1 MHRPLAP
8 CREESEK
15 WGRKVGHEIGLFL
28 RFDETPGWGSW
39 QSICGA
45 HQKSMMSGVIS
56 IKFISSLST
65 CYAKN
70 LKVEQTHFN
79 FSGNT
84 TSKWRTSSF
93 KSFNHQIAPLTK
105 SKAAEEHVRS
115 KERNFCSYS
124 DLYITDNPR
133 TCMCTSFVPTSRAL
147 SVNPA

>member
-28 RFDETPGWGSW
+28 RFDETPGWCSR
-39 QSICGA
+39 QSIRGA
-45 HQKSMMSGVIS
+45 HQKYLISGVIS
-56 IKFISSLST
+56 IQFISSLST

-79 FSGNT
+79 LSGNT

-124 DLYITDNPR
+124 DLYITDNRR

>member
-1 MHRPLAP
+1 M
-8 CREESEK
+8 
-15 WGRKVGHEIGLFL
+15 GHEIGLFL
-28 RFDETPGWGSW
+28 RFDETSRRGSQ
-39 QSICGA
+39 QSLEMRG
-45 HQKSMMSGVIS
+45 HQKSVISGVS
-56 IKFISSLST
+56 IKFLSSLSAT
-65 CYAKN
+65 CYASTI
-70 LKVEQTHFN
+70 KVEHIHFN
-79 FSGNT
+79 LSGNT